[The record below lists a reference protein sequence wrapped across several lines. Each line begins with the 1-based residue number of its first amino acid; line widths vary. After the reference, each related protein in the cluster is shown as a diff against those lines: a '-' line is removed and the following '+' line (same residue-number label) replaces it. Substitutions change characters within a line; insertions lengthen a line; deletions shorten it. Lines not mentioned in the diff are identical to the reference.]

1 MNLNRISIAPFVQ
14 GVIRVD
20 VDGEADTLKT
30 SPNMV
35 ICARTHLPVE
45 AGAPKLGPHPIQAKV
60 LESVVAN
67 KEAGKV
73 VEVPI
78 TMFFNKA
85 ENGIGIQYK
94 AYDREKGTPL
104 CAGDGKTAHRL
115 ATSPDQTQ
123 TLIEVACP
131 GAETCAF
138 ANSEAAACR
147 RQVKMVV
154 QIVGQDDPL
163 SVFEVRSGSLNN
175 YRTLAAQLKIVER
188 RYGGLRHVPLKLTM
202 WQASNQASNYEAFD
216 LMRLSIGAPTEAQA
230 MEQAKKA
237 REQVAADGLVDDM
250 DDLFITGDERPTFA
264 ELMADDFQMV
274 RDFYEESPVRPNA
287 VKHSGRS
294 PVRAAAIMDGGVS
307 MASSMIADALRN
319 ANNASAAQHA
329 ANVPPVASQ
338 VAVPVASEEPV
349 LDAIGEGTFL

>member
-1 MNLNRISIAPFVQ
+1 
-14 GVIRVD
+14 
-20 VDGEADTLKT
+20 
-30 SPNMV
+30 
-35 ICARTHLPVE
+35 
-45 AGAPKLGPHPIQAKV
+45 
-60 LESVVAN
+60 
-67 KEAGKV
+67 
-73 VEVPI
+73 
-78 TMFFNKA
+78 
-85 ENGIGIQYK
+85 
-94 AYDREKGTPL
+94 
-104 CAGDGKTAHRL
+104 
-115 ATSPDQTQ
+115 
-123 TLIEVACP
+123 
-131 GAETCAF
+131 
-138 ANSEAAACR
+138 
-147 RQVKMVV
+147 
-154 QIVGQDDPL
+154 IVGQDDPL

-319 ANNASAAQHA
+319 ANNASAAEHA
-329 ANVPPVASQ
+329 ASVPPVASQ